1 MTRLIQNLLSTPGG
15 NKKRLRGEDGEWVT
29 PTKPTLSTCLTAT
42 KTVHTST
49 QVGHGD
55 NKNHQSSIRTFTINV
70 DAAQKKIM
78 IQKTPSLP
86 KILKKK
92 PKKEKA
98 TKAAD
103 MSASTLL
110 KRNKGLFKNH
120 PKTSPAHKINRK
132 PIKMPEPTPK
142 IRKFIDFFEKKD
154 VANSMVTLMQK
165 EPSKKT
171 PEGRLPTQTIHA
183 PSPVPPAGATENGCQ
198 MSGQL
203 SNIQKLTSQPPQPIG
218 DREQDHMTPYDQPGP
233 TRNEKAPGMEKQA
246 RRQPS

>member
-1 MTRLIQNLLSTPGG
+1 
-15 NKKRLRGEDGEWVT
+15 
-29 PTKPTLSTCLTAT
+29 
-42 KTVHTST
+42 
-49 QVGHGD
+49 
-55 NKNHQSSIRTFTINV
+55 V

-171 PEGRLPTQTIHA
+171 LKHFKHHPQY
-183 PSPVPPAGATENGCQ
+183 
-198 MSGQL
+198 
-203 SNIQKLTSQPPQPIG
+203 SQPELQKQTARCQGSFPI
-218 DREQDHMTPYDQPGP
+218 Y
-233 TRNEKAPGMEKQA
+233 RN
-246 RRQPS
+246 